1 MLFAEDSGHNYV
13 FPLEPL
19 WAVVAVLMAGMPVGA
34 NAFVIAGHYGVRLG
48 DASAAI
54 VVTTAI
60 SLVSLSLMLI
70 LMVEG

>member
-1 MLFAEDSGHNYV
+1 MTLFV

-19 WAVVAVLMAGMPVGA
+19 WAVTAILMAGMPVGA
-34 NAFVIAGHYGVRLG
+34 NAFVIAGHYGVRLE

-70 LMVEG
+70 LMTGG